1 MAQIST
7 PKLYPSG
14 MLTAHEIPISPIES
28 SFLNCVVASSCTEGS
43 LEWTACTIAGKPSSC
58 INRQQ
63 ENQIR
68 TRQIEC
74 HPVTHTLTQRADQ
87 IGARKSE
94 GGGHRTFCWSAVEWP
109 IGGTPAAEAGNPSRR
124 FFWRLSSRLALRMST
139 IWPSRRRRLSSASTV
154 CL

>member
-1 MAQIST
+1 MAKIST

-14 MLTAHEIPISPIES
+14 MLTAHKIPISPIES

-43 LEWTACTIAGKPSSC
+43 LEWTACTIAGKPS
-58 INRQQ
+58 RHQ

-68 TRQIEC
+68 TQQIEC
-74 HPVTHTLTQRADQ
+74 HHVTHTLTQRADQ
-87 IGARKSE
+87 IGARKNK

-109 IGGTPAAEAGNPSRR
+109 IGGTPAAEAGNPSQR
-124 FFWRLSSRLALRMST
+124 FFWKLSSRLALRMSI
-139 IWPSRRRRLSSASTV
+139 IWPSQRQRLSSASTV